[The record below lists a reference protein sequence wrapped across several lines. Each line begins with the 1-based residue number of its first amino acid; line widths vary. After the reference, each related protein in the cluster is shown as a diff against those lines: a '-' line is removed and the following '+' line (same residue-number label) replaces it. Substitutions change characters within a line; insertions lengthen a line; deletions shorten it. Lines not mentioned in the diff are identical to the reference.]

1 MTEKAKTI
9 LIGCFIIIACL
20 ATIGVLLF
28 LRPSVGD
35 GKKKL
40 FVCFTS
46 IEKIQIGTR
55 VTFAGQA
62 VGEVI
67 AIDPIYDARSQPT
80 GRQGHVCFY
89 ELELA
94 IDSHTVVYDTD
105 EVTVHT
111 TGLLGERT
119 IAIIPKAVKKGQ
131 PSYPVTDQVMYGKS
145 GDPVEEML
153 TQITSIGNK
162 AGETFDHLN
171 EILEQNKAEIPVA
184 LKAIKD
190 AATQIRGSFAM
201 INSTHLVENV
211 SEAVQSVQEASKQF
225 HHLLA
230 DLNEKK
236 VADSISR
243 VSHNLVEITDAL
255 NQSGDLRSIV
265 SNVKE
270 ITGTLHE
277 KLPCILQD
285 CKKITSNFATFSEA
299 MSPEGSIAKFFRS
312 DEFYLQTTD
321 IMSKINV
328 LLNDVN
334 NYGVLFHLNKTWQR
348 ERMIR
353 MNLFSRLSCPESFK
367 YYFDQEMSRITLSLS
382 RIEMSLQKAR
392 CNRTSNALFKDKEFN
407 ATFSE
412 LINRLADIEETLQI
426 YRQQFI
432 ETKLERKPYACV
444 R

>member
-40 FVCFTS
+40 YVCFTS

-80 GRQGHVCFY
+80 GRYGHVCFY

-119 IAIIPKAVKKGQ
+119 IAIIPRAVKKGQ
-131 PSYPVTDQVMYGKS
+131 PSYPVTDQIMYGKS

-153 TQITSIGNK
+153 NQLSSIGNK
-162 AGETFDHLN
+162 AGETFDQLR
-171 EILEQNKAEIPVA
+171 EILQQNKAEIPHV
-184 LKAIKD
+184 LKSIRE
-190 AATQIRGSFAM
+190 AAFQIRTSFAT
-201 INSTHLVENV
+201 INASHVIEN
-211 SEAVQSVQEASKQF
+211 
-225 HHLLA
+225 
-230 DLNEKK
+230 LNETIH
-236 VADSISR
+236 SIKETSKR
-243 VSHNLVEITDAL
+243 FDIFLGAINEKEVVSSLSKIAKNISEITDAI
-255 NQSGDLRSIV
+255 NRPEDLQTIV
-265 SNVKE
+265 SNIREVSNSAKE
-270 ITGTLHE
+270 HFPT
-277 KLPCILQD
+277 ILQD
-285 CKKITSNFATFSEA
+285 FRRIACNVSNFSSS
-299 MSPEGSIAKFFRS
+299 MSPTGSIGKLFKN
-312 DEFYLQTTD
+312 DEFYLQVTNL
-321 IMSKINV
+321 MSKANI
-328 LLNDVN
+328 LLADVN

-353 MNLFSRLSCPESFK
+353 MNLLSKLRCPEAFTLF
-367 YYFDQEMSRITLSLS
+367 FDEEMNRITLSLS
-382 RIEMSLQKAR
+382 RIEMSLRKAACSR
-392 CNRTSNALFKDKEFN
+392 NCNAIFDNKEFN
-407 ATFSE
+407 SDFSE
-412 LINRLADIEETLQI
+412 LLQRLNDVEETLQI

-432 ETKLERKPYACV
+432 ESRLRCNSSICV
-444 R
+444 P